1 MIYTVVILIL
11 HLLVITQIK
20 RYYDIRNND
29 DQGQFKGTE
38 IYAAARISDFH
49 NFRPYLVL

>member
-1 MIYTVVILIL
+1 MYTFVILIL
-11 HLLVITQIK
+11 HLLVIIKIK
-20 RYYDIRNND
+20 RCYNIRNND

-38 IYAAARISDFH
+38 IYAVVHISDFH